1 MRIPIIIA
9 ALLLAAGTA
18 AAQAP
23 KQEEPGTRQPRA
35 AAPGPNAVPGIP
47 DGEKKSKQLDFSVE
61 EHMPELSSYQMPA
74 IGAKLRNEAGDTLGT
89 IENVIVDRKGQV
101 IALVVGV
108 DKLLGLAEDRVEI
121 DWAQVRVE
129 HHDTTAAFVTPLSK
143 ADLRDLA
150 KFTEP
155 KRRPS

>member
-1 MRIPIIIA
+1 MRRLVTIA

-23 KQEEPGTRQPRA
+23 KQEEPAPRQPRA
-35 AAPGPNAVPGIP
+35 AVPGPNAEPGVPL
-47 DGEKKSKQLDFSVE
+47 GEKQPKPLDFSVE
-61 EHMPELSSYQMPA
+61 DHMPELSSYQMPA
-74 IGAKLRNEAGDTLGT
+74 IGAKLRSEAGDTLGT
-89 IENVIVDRKGQV
+89 IENVVVDRKGQV

-108 DKLLGLAEDRVEI
+108 DKLLGLAEDWIEI
-121 DWAQVRVE
+121 EWAQVRVQ
-129 HHDTTAAFVTPLSK
+129 HSDASASFVTALSK
-143 ADLRDLA
+143 DDLRHLA

>member
-1 MRIPIIIA
+1 MRPLIA
-9 ALLLAAGTA
+9 IAVLLAAGTA

-23 KQEEPGTRQPRA
+23 KQEEPGPRQPRA
-35 AAPGPNAVPGIP
+35 ATPGPNAVPGIP
-47 DGEKKSKQLDFSVE
+47 EGEKKSKALDFSVE

-108 DKLLGLAEDRVEI
+108 DKLLGLAEDRIEVE
-121 DWAQVRVE
+121 WAQVRIQ
-129 HHDTTAAFVTPLSK
+129 HGDTSASFVTALGK
-143 ADLRDLA
+143 DDLRHLA

-155 KRRPS
+155 KRKPS